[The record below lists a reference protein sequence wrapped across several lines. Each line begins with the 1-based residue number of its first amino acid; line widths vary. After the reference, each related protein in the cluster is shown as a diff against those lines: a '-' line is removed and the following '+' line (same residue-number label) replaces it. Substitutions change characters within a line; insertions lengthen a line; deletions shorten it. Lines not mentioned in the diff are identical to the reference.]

1 MASMGPFQSTIYG
14 DPNLGALFQMLR
26 EKSYVQFTELD
37 QVIFHSKFASQP
49 YVPQPRNASVLTQF
63 EFWQNGA
70 LLYYGE

>member
-49 YVPQPRNASVLTQF
+49 YVP
-63 EFWQNGA
+63 
-70 LLYYGE
+70 